1 MNNIQLSFHK
11 LSRIEL
17 SKKSKNLQVIKT
29 FVRKNLTEM
38 NNTQK

>member
-1 MNNIQLSFHK
+1 MTNIQLPIHK

-17 SKKSKNLQVIKT
+17 SKNSKNLRVIKT
-29 FVRKNLTEM
+29 FVRENSTEM